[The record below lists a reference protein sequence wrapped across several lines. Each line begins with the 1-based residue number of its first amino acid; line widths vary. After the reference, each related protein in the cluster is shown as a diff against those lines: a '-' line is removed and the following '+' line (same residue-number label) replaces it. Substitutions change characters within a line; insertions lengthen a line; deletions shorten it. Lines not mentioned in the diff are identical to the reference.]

1 GDRLFLQCDNETKSF
16 LVAFDKKTGNEL
28 WRVSRNAKSSWST
41 PFVWHN
47 AKRTELV
54 VCGGNKVSAHDPATG
69 KLLWELGGLEGQFSA
84 TPVAD
89 DNMLYVGVGAAGFSG
104 SRPLFAVRAG
114 ASGDI
119 TLKDGQSS
127 SEGVAWRRNGAGP
140 SMASPL
146 LYGGLLYILEQ
157 YGGIL

>member
-1 GDRLFLQCDNETKSF
+1 PTQSSNTYASETPVTDGELVFAYFGMHGLYCYDLAGKLVWNKDLGSYPMNLGWGTGSSPVLEGDRLFLQCDNETKSF

-84 TPVAD
+84 APVAD
-89 DNMLYVGVGAAGFSG
+89 DNMLYVG
-104 SRPLFAVRAG
+104 
-114 ASGDI
+114 
-119 TLKDGQSS
+119 
-127 SEGVAWRRNGAGP
+127 
-140 SMASPL
+140 
-146 LYGGLLYILEQ
+146 
-157 YGGIL
+157 